1 MCGVQDHGTDVTLD
15 CYGVKMAV
23 CAATVGLALPAL
35 TVERCC
41 EQIYLEPTTA
51 DTGALRLVPGSHFE
65 PLHTELREMGVGSQ
79 TEDLLPSYVCDS
91 TPGDVVM

>member
-1 MCGVQDHGTDVTLD
+1 MCVQDHGTDVTLD
-15 CYGVKMAV
+15 CYGVKMA
-23 CAATVGLALPAL
+23 
-35 TVERCC
+35 
-41 EQIYLEPTTA
+41 IYLEPTTA

-65 PLHTELREMGVGSQ
+65 PLHTELREMGVGSH